1 MWGVIARAK
10 GGDSTNKGGR

>member
-1 MWGVIARAK
+1 VIARAK